1 MNKNR
6 LFYLNF
12 FIIIV
17 ILINIIKP
25 IGDLM
30 QWALFP
36 FDYTFSKIQQE
47 LLKREENSNN
57 MDDIMKLMKENEL
70 KVLKTDLIDFDI
82 PYGLI
87 LKDFPDKYI
96 IMSTSKVKK
105 DTIVINTNK
114 KLLGYVKESFG
125 DRIIV
130 KKIGWNEKDIFGEVQ
145 NKDVLIK
152 EKMGMIYIELPEDIK
167 IDTKK
172 INIKL
177 PYYLDDSYVELTG
190 EIISKYADFYIFK
203 PNMIESSVV
212 YFLEE

>member
-1 MNKNR
+1 
-6 LFYLNF
+6 
-12 FIIIV
+12 
-17 ILINIIKP
+17 
-25 IGDLM
+25 M